1 MVKPHRYVLGT
12 TPELA
17 LTPIDTDGENFIPTE
32 SRLSIKEPTGT
43 IITYSGGELT
53 QGSGYL
59 FTIYRPPLIG
69 FYEYEGWVKDG
80 SGREIASTASFEVY
94 DRLY

>member
-1 MVKPHRYVLGT
+1 MAKPHRYVLGS
-12 TPELA
+12 TPE
-17 LTPIDTDGENFIPTE
+17 IDLIPKDEDGVVFEPVLV
-32 SRLSIKEPTGT
+32 RLSIKEPSGT
-43 IITYSGGELT
+43 IITYSGADLT

-59 FTIYRPPLIG
+59 YTLYSPPLVG

-80 SGREIASTASFEVY
+80 TGREIASTASFEIY